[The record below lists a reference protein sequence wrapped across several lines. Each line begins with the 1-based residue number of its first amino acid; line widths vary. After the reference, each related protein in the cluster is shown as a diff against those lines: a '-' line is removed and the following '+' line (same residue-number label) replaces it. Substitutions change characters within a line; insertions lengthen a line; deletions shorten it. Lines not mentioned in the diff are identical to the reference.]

1 MLIKLLFDFI
11 KTILEFLFNLL
22 PDVPNFSS
30 NIINSLDSYLD
41 LIFGNLSLLGFF
53 VDISLIKILVPLVII
68 VLNFEHI
75 YHFAIWII
83 KKLPIGAD

>member
-30 NIINSLDSYLD
+30 NIINSFDSYLD